1 MSHTPGPE
9 DDISTVGSEEEE
21 EEEEEEELPQCVV
34 CLQPRIDMMSTR
46 KTANKMIPCGH
57 LTICKPCFHRCD
69 RCPLCRKRYHN
80 NEHIMTVVEEKR
92 LKAKLQRASDRRMA
106 LNEKIAELQTKRL
119 RVEDEF
125 AELTA
130 IRERQRVLLRRRANH
145 LDESNFVHV

>member
-1 MSHTPGPE
+1 
-9 DDISTVGSEEEE
+9 
-21 EEEEEEELPQCVV
+21 
-34 CLQPRIDMMSTR
+34 
-46 KTANKMIPCGH
+46 
-57 LTICKPCFHRCD
+57 
-69 RCPLCRKRYHN
+69 
-80 NEHIMTVVEEKR
+80 MTVVEEKR
-92 LKAKLQRASDRRMA
+92 LKAKLLRASDRRMA

>member
-1 MSHTPGPE
+1 
-9 DDISTVGSEEEE
+9 
-21 EEEEEEELPQCVV
+21 
-34 CLQPRIDMMSTR
+34 
-46 KTANKMIPCGH
+46 
-57 LTICKPCFHRCD
+57 
-69 RCPLCRKRYHN
+69 
-80 NEHIMTVVEEKR
+80 MTMVEEKR

-145 LDESNFVHV
+145 LDESNFVQV